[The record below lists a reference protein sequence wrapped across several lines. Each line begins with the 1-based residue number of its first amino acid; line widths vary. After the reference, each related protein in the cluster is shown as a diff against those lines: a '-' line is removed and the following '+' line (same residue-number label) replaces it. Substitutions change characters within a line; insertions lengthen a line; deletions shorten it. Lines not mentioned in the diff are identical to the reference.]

1 LIRRDLTRLGLAS
14 VLMLPLFKHKAMA
27 ALPFLVVRQPAAMVH
42 DPDRAVLLGVTR
54 AGNRLVAGGEHGVI
68 VYSDD
73 NGTTWHQAKV
83 PVDIVITSLAFATPQ
98 VGWATADYGVI
109 LHTADA
115 GASWQVQLEG
125 DAVLTLMNAAAQQY
139 AQANPNAPDA
149 ARAQRRAQIFTAAG
163 AAKPFFC
170 VAAISDQ
177 EAIVYGAYR
186 MVVVTKDGGKT
197 WSDYS
202 LNIPDPI
209 SHNIYDAE
217 WIGASLF
224 LAAESGTLLRSD
236 DKGVTY
242 TLLNSPTQTTFLSIC
257 DVGGNAI
264 LACGVAGTAYRSTDN
279 GQSWTQVNVA
289 TNSDLTSAIK
299 VNSGKVIM
307 LAVSGAI
314 FVSSDQGATF
324 TEATLIEQMLLF
336 DVVQAENQDIVFVGS
351 GGVQIVPDAAIHI

>member
-1 LIRRDLTRLGLAS
+1 MIRRDVARLGLAS

-27 ALPFLVVRQPAAMVH
+27 SLPFLVVRQPAPMIH
-42 DPDRAVLLGVTR
+42 DPNLAVLLGVTR
-54 AGNRLVAGGEHGVI
+54 AGNRLVAAGEHGVVI
-68 VYSDD
+68 YSDD
-73 NGTTWHQAKV
+73 NGASWRQAKV
-83 PVDIVITSLAFATPQ
+83 PVNIVITSLAFATPQ

-115 GASWQVQLEG
+115 GESWEIQLEG
-125 DAVLTLMNAAAQQY
+125 DAVLNLMNAAAQQY
-139 AQANPNAPDA
+139 AQANPTAPQA
-149 ARAQRRAQIFTAAG
+149 ARAQHRAQIFTAAG
-163 AAKPFFC
+163 PEKPFFC

-197 WSDYS
+197 WNDYS

-224 LAAESGTLLRSD
+224 LAAEAGTLLRSD

-242 TLLNSPTQTTFLSIC
+242 TLLNSPTETTFLGIC

-264 LACGVAGTAYRSTDN
+264 LAYGVAGTVYRSTDN

-289 TNSDLTSAIK
+289 TNSDLTSAILTS
-299 VNSGKVIM
+299 SGKVIM

-314 FVSSDQGATF
+314 FVSSDHGATF
-324 TEATLIEQMLLF
+324 TQATLIEQMLLF

-351 GGVQIVPDAAIHI
+351 GGVQIVPDAAIHV